1 MLKTFDIILDLEKQ
15 TKNNIFNVSQNDLN
29 SIQINMTILQDGKTV
44 NLTGTIP
51 RIVIKKPRGKKVIQ
65 DCDIVDAVNS
75 KISVILDTQSIIEA
89 GKHLAEI
96 YIYQGNSVSV
106 TGTFEYIS
114 NKAILDPSTVES
126 TNDFQDINN
135 MLIALNDLATS
146 LNMDVYKKSEVDAKF
161 NTLTIKSPDGNSWTI
176 SISNDGSINTID

>member
-29 SIQINMTILQDGKTV
+29 SIQINMTILQDSKSV
-44 NLTGTIP
+44 DLTGTIP
-51 RIVIKKPRGKKVIQ
+51 RIVIRKPRGKKVIQ
-65 DCDIVDAVNS
+65 DCNFVNAAQGL
-75 KISVILDTQSIIEA
+75 ISVVLDTQSLIEA
-89 GKHLAEI
+89 GKHLAEV
-96 YIYQGNSVSV
+96 YIYQGDAVSV

-135 MLIALNDLATS
+135 MLISLSELASS
-146 LNMDVYKKSEVDAKF
+146 LSMDVYKKSEVDAKF